1 MGEIKG
7 FLIATFAALI
17 SFFMPIGDFI
27 VAMILLFAVNFCFGL
42 LADIVNG
49 GGWQMKK
56 AMQFF
61 VQCFVFFVLAFC
73 IFSIG
78 EKMHAHQEAISGV
91 KYLCTVALW
100 FFSVNIARNWMN
112 ITPKRSVF
120 HKIAY
125 FIYYV
130 LSVQFVERIP
140 FLKRFIAEKQAEAE
154 PQRTEQTA
162 SAMQKP
168 TQPKE
173 EQS

>member
-7 FLIATFAALI
+7 FLIATGAALI

-27 VAMILLFAVNFCFGL
+27 VAMIILFIVNFCFGL

-49 GGWQMKK
+49 GGWDRKK

-61 VQCFVFFVLAFC
+61 VQCLVFFMLAFC

-78 EKMHAHQEAISGV
+78 EKMHAHDEAVSGV
-91 KYLCTVALW
+91 KYLCTIALW

-112 ITPKRSVF
+112 ITPRESVF
-120 HKIAY
+120 HKMAY
-125 FIYYV
+125 FVYYV

-140 FLKRFIAEKQAEAE
+140 FLKRFIAEKEQEKEASE
-154 PQRTEQTA
+154 
-162 SAMQKP
+162 
-168 TQPKE
+168 
-173 EQS
+173 

>member
-7 FLIATFAALI
+7 FMIASFAALV
-17 SFFMPIGDFI
+17 SFFMPIKDF
-27 VAMILLFAVNFCFGL
+27 VFAMILLFGVNFSFGL
-42 LADIVNG
+42 IADIVNG
-49 GGWQMKK
+49 GKWQHKK

-61 VQCFVFFVLAFC
+61 VQCLVFFMIAFF

-78 EKMHAHQEAISGV
+78 EKMHAHAEAVQGV

-112 ITPKRSVF
+112 ITPKESVF

-140 FLKRFIAEKQAEAE
+140 FLKRFIAEK
-154 PQRTEQTA
+154 
-162 SAMQKP
+162 
-168 TQPKE
+168 KE
-173 EQS
+173 ETLVTDKKQ